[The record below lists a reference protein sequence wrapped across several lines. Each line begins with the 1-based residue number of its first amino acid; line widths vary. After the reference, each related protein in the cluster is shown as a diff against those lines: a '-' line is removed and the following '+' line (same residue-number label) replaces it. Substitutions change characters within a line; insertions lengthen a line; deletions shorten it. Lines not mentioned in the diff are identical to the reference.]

1 MLGHFSKDGEN
12 IFLGFFRMV
21 HAAISHTK
29 IRFHE
34 RLNPKIPKPLRNPPE
49 SIPQNG
55 KTPDGA
61 LAQLPPLRPP
71 APLLLPLHGGAPA
84 TRQNSPPPQPLAYG
98 LPPCPPPR
106 LTPSPHPLRF
116 RSSARALT
124 SFSFLSSFPHRL
136 GAQEVQD
143 DGHGRSGGWSSGL
156 QGMPSDEG
164 RVRQARRVP
173 QCPGTVPRF
182 VSLVCLLD
190 GLVVGC
196 AALIQ
201 VFGVPSLLE
210 FLSRRIRS
218 EIRC

>member
-49 SIPQNG
+49 AIPQNG

-98 LPPCPPPR
+98 SPPCLPPI
-106 LTPSPHPLRF
+106 LTPLTSSFPLCLTLALLRF

-173 QCPGTVPRF
+173 QCPGTVPRS
-182 VSLVCLLD
+182 VSLIWLLH

-201 VFGVPSLLE
+201 VF
-210 FLSRRIRS
+210 
-218 EIRC
+218 

>member
-49 SIPQNG
+49 AIPQNG

-98 LPPCPPPR
+98 SPPCLPPILTPPPLLIPFVSHPR
-106 LTPSPHPLRF
+106 TPSLPLL
-116 RSSARALT
+116 RSRSH
-124 SFSFLSSFPHRL
+124 FFLLS
-136 GAQEVQD
+136 
-143 DGHGRSGGWSSGL
+143 L
-156 QGMPSDEG
+156 QLPPP
-164 RVRQARRVP
+164 ARRP
-173 QCPGTVPRF
+173 RGPGRWPRTQRR
-182 VSLVCLLD
+182 LVLRPPRD
-190 GLVVGC
+190 
-196 AALIQ
+196 AQ
-201 VFGVPSLLE
+201 
-210 FLSRRIRS
+210 R
-218 EIRC
+218 

>member
-49 SIPQNG
+49 AIPQNG

-106 LTPSPHPLRF
+106 LTPSPHPLTPF
-116 RSSARALT
+116 ASAPPLALSLPSPSYPASPTGSAPKRSRTMATDAAAAGPPASKGCPAMKAEFAKHAEYLNAL
-124 SFSFLSSFPHRL
+124 
-136 GAQEVQD
+136 
-143 DGHGRSGGWSSGL
+143 
-156 QGMPSDEG
+156 
-164 RVRQARRVP
+164 VP
-173 QCPGTVPRF
+173 CL
-182 VSLVCLLD
+182 VSYL
-190 GLVVGC
+190 
-196 AALIQ
+196 
-201 VFGVPSLLE
+201 
-210 FLSRRIRS
+210 
-218 EIRC
+218 